1 MVEKNPFNP
10 SFGRVPRL
18 FLDRSKIVK
27 QLEEDIQDP
36 DSPFL
41 TTLVYGMRGS
51 GKTTLL
57 TDISHNM
64 MKHDELLI

>member
-36 DSPFL
+36 DSPF
-41 TTLVYGMRGS
+41 
-51 GKTTLL
+51 
-57 TDISHNM
+57 
-64 MKHDELLI
+64 